1 MAQKHN
7 IFHGKFIK
15 TGETKMSPVEAIKPK
30 FEAFVKSLE
39 LGQIA
44 DMFME
49 AHKDDGTLAQ
59 LAKIHVCIRELAK
72 EQGEMFDKT
81 KLDILKMSGLCFV
94 VDYDGEKVL
103 FCKSLAE
110 CSKEELSLVIESLIY
125 AGDMVGI
132 NFR

>member
-15 TGETKMSPVEAIKPK
+15 TAETKMSPMDSVKPK
-30 FEAFVKSLE
+30 FEAFVKGLE
-39 LGQIA
+39 MGQIA
-44 DMFME
+44 DIFME

-94 VDYDGEKVL
+94 VEYDGEKVL
-103 FCKSLAE
+103 FCKSLAD
-110 CSKEELSLVIESLIY
+110 CSKEELGLVIESLIQ
-125 AGDMVGI
+125 AGDTIGI